1 MKDLP
6 TAIFS
11 MSNSLYSYISNIC
24 RDENHE
30 ILGSFQQCE
39 LANISFN
46 YIYYDQNQFYSQK
59 ISL

>member
-1 MKDLP
+1 
-6 TAIFS
+6 

-24 RDENHE
+24 RDKNHE

-59 ISL
+59 ISC